1 MKKSIILIFIFFC
14 AFSFAQNKKDN
25 LSPEQKSTLI
35 TKRMSLRLDLSD
47 SQEKEVY
54 DLFLARIKNKQRN
67 TTKKELTPDQKYE
80 RRLNR
85 INQAIALKRAMKK
98 ILSEEQYKKF
108 EKTHFQRKKKR
119 MRKHKSGID
128 HK

>member
-1 MKKSIILIFIFFC
+1 
-14 AFSFAQNKKDN
+14 
-25 LSPEQKSTLI
+25 
-35 TKRMSLRLDLSD
+35 
-47 SQEKEVY
+47 
-54 DLFLARIKNKQRN
+54 
-67 TTKKELTPDQKYE
+67 
-80 RRLNR
+80 
-85 INQAIALKRAMKK
+85 MKK

>member
-1 MKKSIILIFIFFC
+1 M
-14 AFSFAQNKKDN
+14 
-25 LSPEQKSTLI
+25 T
-35 TKRMSLRLDLSD
+35 TVSL
-47 SQEKEVY
+47 
-54 DLFLARIKNKQRN
+54 KNKQRN